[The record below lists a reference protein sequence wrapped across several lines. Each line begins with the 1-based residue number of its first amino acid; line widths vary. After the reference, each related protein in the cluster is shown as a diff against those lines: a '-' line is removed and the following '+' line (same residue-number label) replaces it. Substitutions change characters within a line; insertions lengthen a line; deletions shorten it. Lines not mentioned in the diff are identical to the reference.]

1 VYFVK
6 ALCKLVLARAAADT
20 AEMDGQNDP
29 PDRTAD
35 VEEGRWM
42 AFAELA
48 NVRAISKLSAAKLVR
63 RHGWRRQQDN
73 QRYVRALVPLEWAM
87 PGSDREADDT
97 PDSPADGR
105 RDILRMISALEGAV
119 TALRERTEA
128 AEAGRCTA
136 DARAEAATMRT
147 DRAEQTLA
155 EQRERADALQ
165 ERIAGLLSQIA
176 ASEAEAKT
184 AHDRAWA
191 SGEAAGAL
199 QKQLAATEGRFDAE
213 RKRAER
219 AEKRADG
226 DRQALLD
233 AESKTWRTLAALEA
247 AHKQSKQLQAKL
259 AEAEVAAETAIR
271 SANAVRQEDE
281 ARRGRGLLPRLLATW
296 RGK

>member
-1 VYFVK
+1 
-6 ALCKLVLARAAADT
+6 
-20 AEMDGQNDP
+20 
-29 PDRTAD
+29 
-35 VEEGRWM
+35 
-42 AFAELA
+42 
-48 NVRAISKLSAAKLVR
+48 
-63 RHGWRRQQDN
+63 
-73 QRYVRALVPLEWAM
+73 
-87 PGSDREADDT
+87 
-97 PDSPADGR
+97 
-105 RDILRMISALEGAV
+105 
-119 TALRERTEA
+119 
-128 AEAGRCTA
+128 
-136 DARAEAATMRT
+136 MRT
-147 DRAEQTLA
+147 DRAEQALA
-155 EQRERADALQ
+155 DQRERADALQ